1 MLAAGNSVKGKA
13 FSIPIVRGTICIFPY
28 DAKSLA
34 DTCYYNMHY
43 PRLFVSS
50 RITVKNLLL
59 VDLCFESQALE
70 GAPTTSEKK
79 KGVDKKIFSQIV

>member
-1 MLAAGNSVKGKA
+1 MSNEQFEIKILS
-13 FSIPIVRGTICIFPY
+13 RQ
-28 DAKSLA
+28 
-34 DTCYYNMHY
+34 
-43 PRLFVSS
+43 FVSS

>member
-1 MLAAGNSVKGKA
+1 MQEN
-13 FSIPIVRGTICIFPY
+13 T
-28 DAKSLA
+28 
-34 DTCYYNMHY
+34 
-43 PRLFVSS
+43 RLFVSS